1 MCFTRRVE
9 RKKRANCRIATTKA
23 GEMWKFGVLPFIG
36 VIGAISVGMTGCLD
50 MEMPVPSF
58 QSGPKCPESFTK
70 LMTADAC
77 PAGEECQ
84 TLADGTICIK
94 RKVSLGGGNGPN
106 CPAGYVTL
114 AATTGESAC
123 EFDET
128 KELDDK
134 QYYCTEGTIAGR
146 YCRKIPEDSEK
157 STVVVREGQMCTA
170 NQLVLDDKSL
180 RIHVI
185 DVGQGDAIWI
195 QTPTGQNILVDA
207 GDQGLFNK
215 TNGGIIIADYLAF
228 HDFPEGSTFDAVFVS
243 HPDSDHYGGMKYL
256 FESRYNVKAYIDAA
270 DPARADDF
278 SGTYKAWVTTVQ
290 GRVQDKIYA
299 PAEQFF
305 KPGDAMPDAFFGP
318 EVEARYVVSNK
329 TMVTNNNRNSMSII
343 FKISYAGWSMLF
355 TGDAEATQEARAVQI
370 AGEKG
375 VDLVSSNF
383 LKVCHHGSDNGS
395 STAPFLDVVWPDS
408 IERDKR
414 KAFISSGRIAY
425 SGTYLPSQKI
435 VDRLYTYIPDDNLYS
450 TAAGDGEKEESD
462 ATRDD
467 NILIVIKPD
476 GSQYSCYSGVN

>member
-1 MCFTRRVE
+1 
-9 RKKRANCRIATTKA
+9 
-23 GEMWKFGVLPFIG
+23 
-36 VIGAISVGMTGCLD
+36 
-50 MEMPVPSF
+50 
-58 QSGPKCPESFTK
+58 
-70 LMTADAC
+70 
-77 PAGEECQ
+77 
-84 TLADGTICIK
+84 
-94 RKVSLGGGNGPN
+94 
-106 CPAGYVTL
+106 
-114 AATTGESAC
+114 
-123 EFDET
+123 
-128 KELDDK
+128 
-134 QYYCTEGTIAGR
+134 
-146 YCRKIPEDSEK
+146 
-157 STVVVREGQMCTA
+157 
-170 NQLVLDDKSL
+170 
-180 RIHVI
+180 
-185 DVGQGDAIWI
+185 
-195 QTPTGQNILVDA
+195 
-207 GDQGLFNK
+207 
-215 TNGGIIIADYLAF
+215 LAF